1 MWSCVR
7 LVCISDF
14 NYPAIDCVNDALS
27 SSLSSALFE
36 KTRDLFAPSKLD
48 YVFTRPYFGI
58 FVG

>member
-1 MWSCVR
+1 M
-7 LVCISDF
+7 CISDF

-36 KTRDLFAPSKLD
+36 NTRDLFAPSKLD